1 MRQTDIQKL
10 EKLHTD
16 ITKLRIS
23 KNMYWNLEEGVRGN
37 NDIGEYQDVKI
48 WIRQDLFSLGG
59 ENF

>member
-23 KNMYWNLEEGVRGN
+23 KNMYWNLEGVRGN